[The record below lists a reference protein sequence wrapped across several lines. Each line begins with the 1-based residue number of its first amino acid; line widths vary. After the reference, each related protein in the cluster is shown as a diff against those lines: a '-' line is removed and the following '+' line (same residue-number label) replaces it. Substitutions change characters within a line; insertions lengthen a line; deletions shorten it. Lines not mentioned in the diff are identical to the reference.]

1 MKTIP
6 FTATHTYIAHIW
18 QYPPPGIFLNRIFW
32 PTVLTYPVKAVTE
45 NASFQKRSPKWRKKN
60 ADRQLVY
67 VRMDRYD
74 DLINQFTSY
83 TTVEPRLTTAPFIRP
98 PRYYGHI
105 LSNPHVKTVES
116 FCYFDDPVNATTSL
130 LRPAFYGPTV
140 VALTGFH
147 CTSIT
152 HAL

>member
-1 MKTIP
+1 MAVPSPRDIFEP
-6 FTATHTYIAHIW
+6 HILA
-18 QYPPPGIFLNRIFW
+18 YCPHVSGESGHRKRIFSR
-32 PTVLTYPVKAVTE
+32 TLSE
-45 NASFQKRSPKWRKKN
+45 MEKKN
-60 ADRQLVY
+60 AGRQLVY